1 MLKRLIKTLSTCLVF
16 SAIKT
21 LTFPSISPL
30 YISNTTEQQQ
40 QHEMVQVY
48 PSFADHP
55 NINKCYRKS

>member
-40 QHEMVQVY
+40 HEMVQVY

-55 NINKCYRKS
+55 NITKCYRKS